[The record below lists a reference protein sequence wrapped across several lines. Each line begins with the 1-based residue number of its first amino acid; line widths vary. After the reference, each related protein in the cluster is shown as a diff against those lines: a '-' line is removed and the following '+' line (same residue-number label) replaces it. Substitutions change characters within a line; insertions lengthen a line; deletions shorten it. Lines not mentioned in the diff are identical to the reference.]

1 MVGRDNL
8 SGKTIYQITQ
18 LFRSAYRNDTHVIY
32 SHQDERQAISEFQRL
47 KENLPDE
54 YFELK
59 KITTIETLMDYT
71 PIADD
76 GWLTARGLR
85 NVEDK

>member
-1 MVGRDNL
+1 M
-8 SGKTIYQITQ
+8 
-18 LFRSAYRNDTHVIY
+18 HVIY
-32 SHQDERQAISEFQRL
+32 SHQDERQALNEFQRL

-59 KITTIETLMDYT
+59 EITTIETLMDYT
-71 PIADD
+71 PITDD

-85 NVEDK
+85 DVE